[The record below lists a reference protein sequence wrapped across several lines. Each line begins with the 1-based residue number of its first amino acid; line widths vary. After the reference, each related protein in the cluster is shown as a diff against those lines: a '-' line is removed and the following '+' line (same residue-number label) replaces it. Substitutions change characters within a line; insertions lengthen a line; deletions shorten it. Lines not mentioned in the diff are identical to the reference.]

1 MWTNENNF
9 VWNPA
14 LLTLVNHQPASS
26 GAFWDAFLT
35 LLSLFYCICVHCK
48 IIYNHISAALS
59 VINTDMLFILHVYIT
74 IYTDILC
81 CFSNF
86 TCKYS
91 RNRLSLSY
99 VYLISSDDGSIIRT
113 FLQINVLEGS
123 WLYSL
128 NGSRFSHYLINSIVW
143 QQKQ

>member
-35 LLSLFYCICVHCK
+35 LLSLSTVYMFIVKSYI
-48 IIYNHISAALS
+48 IIYQQHFQL
-59 VINTDMLFILHVYIT
+59 NTDMLFILHVYIT

-113 FLQINVLEGS
+113 FLQFNILEGS

-128 NGSRFSHYLINSIVW
+128 NGSRFSHYLIHSVVW